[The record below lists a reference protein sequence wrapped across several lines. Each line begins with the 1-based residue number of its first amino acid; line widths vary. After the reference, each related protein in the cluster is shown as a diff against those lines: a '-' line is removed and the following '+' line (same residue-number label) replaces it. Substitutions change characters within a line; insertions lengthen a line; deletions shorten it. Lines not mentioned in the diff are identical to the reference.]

1 MHLFCLSFDD
11 ESVNAT
17 SEGDAEESVCHH
29 DATDMNAEQGGGE
42 HGHEMGDFRVHLP
55 EVADQQEKARKQ
67 KSKGEDDVKSPID
80 KQGGKH
86 NHPCHQN
93 HRFVA
98 IAHGNITTDN
108 PAQTEAERKGQKG

>member
-11 ESVNAT
+11 KSVNAT

-42 HGHEMGDFRVHLP
+42 HGHEMGDFGVHLP

-67 KSKGEDDVKSPID
+67 KSKSEDDVKSPID
-80 KQGGKH
+80 KQ
-86 NHPCHQN
+86 
-93 HRFVA
+93 
-98 IAHGNITTDN
+98 
-108 PAQTEAERKGQKG
+108 